1 MRQQRRILRTMLI
14 KRRNRYDNSALPNE
28 YAHRLLPLSAML
40 LPSASRLLMSKR
52 YWLLMRGV
60 FQDIVNKKRKG
71 FSPKIRRVEF
81 LSAQFIFIWYS

>member
-14 KRRNRYDNSALPNE
+14 KHRIRYDNGALPNE
-28 YAHRLLPLSAML
+28 YAHRLLPLSAM